1 MIKYEDRQITSI
13 KLSYDKKI
21 LYFLSIQKRKIKPMS
36 INQSV
41 VKKADTFA
49 DVYAELEK
57 IVIGRQAEVKLLL
70 MALLSEGHVLL
81 EDLPGMGKTTLV
93 KAFAKILN
101 CRYRRVPC
109 TPDLLPSDVL
119 GTSVFNPKTAEFSF
133 RQGPIFTQILL
144 VDEINRALP
153 RTQSSFLESM
163 EERQVSVEGT
173 AYPLEQP
180 FMVLATQNPIETEG
194 TFPLPEAQLDRFLIR
209 LRLGYPTKLE
219 EKEML
224 ARVGDELPYDRLAS
238 LLHPEQIID
247 LQTQAKQVFVHS
259 ALQEYIV
266 NLAQATRNHPLIHT
280 GVSPRASKALYRAVK
295 SWALLQ
301 GRTFVLPDDIKAL
314 IVPVWNHRL
323 ILQSEAKFTGWSAE
337 SILREEILQQVALPK
352 EKVDYSHE

>member
-1 MIKYEDRQITSI
+1 
-13 KLSYDKKI
+13 
-21 LYFLSIQKRKIKPMS
+21 MS
-36 INQSV
+36 LNQQVLVSV
-41 VKKADTFA
+41 DTFEA
-49 DVYAELEK
+49 VYTEIGK
-57 IVIGRQAEVKLLL
+57 IVIGRKAEIKLLL

-101 CRYRRVPC
+101 CSYRRIQC

-119 GTSVFNPKTAEFSF
+119 GTSVFNPKTTEFTF

-173 AYPLEQP
+173 SYPLSQP
-180 FMVLATQNPIETEG
+180 FMVLATQNPLETEG

-209 LRLGYPTKLE
+209 LRLGYPTKGE
-219 EKEML
+219 EQEML
-224 ARVGDELPYDRLAS
+224 AQVGDELPYDRLAS
-238 LLHPEQIID
+238 LLHPEQIVD

-266 NLAQATRNHPLIHT
+266 NLAHATRSHPLIHT

-295 SWALLQ
+295 SWALLH

-323 ILQSEAKFTGWSAE
+323 ILHSEAKFTGWSAE
-337 SILREEILQQVALPK
+337 TILREEILQQVALPK

>member
-1 MIKYEDRQITSI
+1 
-13 KLSYDKKI
+13 
-21 LYFLSIQKRKIKPMS
+21 MS
-36 INQSV
+36 LNQQVLVSV
-41 VKKADTFA
+41 DTFEA
-49 DVYAELEK
+49 VYTEIGK
-57 IVIGRQAEVKLLL
+57 IVIGRKAEIKLLL

-101 CRYRRVPC
+101 CSYRRIQC

-119 GTSVFNPKTAEFSF
+119 GTSVFNPKTTEFTF

-163 EERQVSVEGT
+163 EERQVSVEGSS
-173 AYPLEQP
+173 YPLSQP
-180 FMVLATQNPIETEG
+180 FMVLATQNPLETEG

-209 LRLGYPTKLE
+209 LRLGYPTKGE
-219 EKEML
+219 EQEML
-224 ARVGDELPYDRLAS
+224 AQVGDELPYDRLAS
-238 LLHPEQIID
+238 LLHPEQIVD

-266 NLAQATRNHPLIHT
+266 NLAHATRNHPLIHT

-295 SWALLQ
+295 SWADGTEWNSALL
-301 GRTFVLPDDIKAL
+301 
-314 IVPVWNHRL
+314 
-323 ILQSEAKFTGWSAE
+323 
-337 SILREEILQQVALPK
+337 
-352 EKVDYSHE
+352 